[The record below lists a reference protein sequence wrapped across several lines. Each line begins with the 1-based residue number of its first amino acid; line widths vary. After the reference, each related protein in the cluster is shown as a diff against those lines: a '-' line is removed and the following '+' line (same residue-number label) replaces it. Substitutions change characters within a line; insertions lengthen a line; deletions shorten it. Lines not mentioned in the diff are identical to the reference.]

1 MVAVRLIVVSLVV
14 GLVLETFGFDPST
27 LISDAVRS
35 ARAIVELGFTDIHE
49 IGRILMTGAMVV
61 VPVWLA
67 LRLLEFE
74 PGAVGERPIGSR
86 ARAFDGGLDAFAPRW
101 SFTARGILSSGQML
115 MAFSH
120 PLARGAKV
128 WTAIGSGRRRAARA
142 RHCHHDPA

>member
-1 MVAVRLIVVSLVV
+1 MTDNALARFAGGPPALVAVRLILVSLVV

-67 LRLLEFE
+67 LRLLES
-74 PGAVGERPIGSR
+74 SR
-86 ARAFDGGLDAFAPRW
+86 
-101 SFTARGILSSGQML
+101 
-115 MAFSH
+115 
-120 PLARGAKV
+120 
-128 WTAIGSGRRRAARA
+128 GR
-142 RHCHHDPA
+142 

>member
-1 MVAVRLIVVSLVV
+1 MTTHALARFAGGPPAMVAVRLIVVSLVV

-49 IGRILMTGAMVV
+49 IGRILITGAMVV

-74 PGAVGERPIGSR
+74 PGAIRDRRQSAQAPWLDR
-86 ARAFDGGLDAFAPRW
+86 GLGWDEGLTR
-101 SFTARGILSSGQML
+101 S
-115 MAFSH
+115 
-120 PLARGAKV
+120 
-128 WTAIGSGRRRAARA
+128 RRAGPLRLAGYYPRGK
-142 RHCHHDPA
+142 C